1 MDDKNKYLYDAT
13 AHITETLIDN
23 IIGGTQKD
31 PAVSERRRKDAFINR
46 RSLIA
51 AVLALTLV
59 VTALAVTFSIKKAA
73 VTDPHT
79 TSSDPH
85 TTRPNVE
92 PFKGTAG
99 DYSGALYM
107 CLADVSFTAS
117 NVYGREYRKVQKTYR
132 QNAAELG
139 AFFDKLTQKL
149 LEGRESAVVSPVNIY
164 MALSMLA
171 ECTSGTS
178 RKQILD
184 IIGVSSIEELR
195 EQSKIIWLYNSR
207 DDEFGKSLLGNS
219 VWLSSDMPVKENCV
233 EILKNDHYAS
243 TFTGNFASDE
253 YKKALKQWLSDQT
266 CGLLD
271 GFINALDI
279 SDDTRAVLASTLYY
293 KVKWAIQYRETE
305 EGVFKGTDGRT
316 DCVFN
321 KKSFTSVIYYGDG
334 FTAFHDTLSDGN
346 SMWFFLP
353 DYGKSTEDVIK
364 SDLISFIGSEKTGKT
379 YDVTVRMPDFDV
391 DFNESIIDILYA
403 LGVTDC
409 TISSKADFSELTDDD
424 IFVNQIIHAA
434 RFKADKEGVE
444 GAAFTGIRIANGYAV
459 DHKDYDFTLDKPFVF
474 MVVNN
479 GVPLFTGTVSNIQ

>member
-31 PAVSERRRKDAFINR
+31 PAVSERRRKGAFINR

-279 SDDTRAVLASTLYY
+279 SDDTRAVLPSTLYY
-293 KVKWAIQYRETE
+293 KGKWAIQYRETE
-305 EGVFKGTDGRT
+305 
-316 DCVFN
+316 
-321 KKSFTSVIYYGDG
+321 
-334 FTAFHDTLSDGN
+334 
-346 SMWFFLP
+346 
-353 DYGKSTEDVIK
+353 
-364 SDLISFIGSEKTGKT
+364 
-379 YDVTVRMPDFDV
+379 
-391 DFNESIIDILYA
+391 
-403 LGVTDC
+403 
-409 TISSKADFSELTDDD
+409 
-424 IFVNQIIHAA
+424 
-434 RFKADKEGVE
+434 
-444 GAAFTGIRIANGYAV
+444 
-459 DHKDYDFTLDKPFVF
+459 
-474 MVVNN
+474 
-479 GVPLFTGTVSNIQ
+479 